1 MSYHA
6 IHATSTITVRDCQ
19 TLVQV
24 LVDYG
29 PQAQTLIGAIIVKEP
44 LTKAQ
49 LRRLPPELRRK
60 IQSTDDALAFLE
72 RLWSLDDLRP

>member
-1 MSYHA
+1 MTYCKIQAS
-6 IHATSTITVRDCQ
+6 SVVTVANHESLLPVWQ
-19 TLVQV
+19 GF
-24 LVDYG
+24 G
-29 PQAQTLIGAIIVKEP
+29 PQAQNLIGAIIVKEP